1 MAYYRDHVAPR
12 LLNRACANARL
23 APWRQM
29 VCEGLSGTIV
39 EIGFGSGLNVPFY
52 PTKLEQVYAVEPS
65 PLAMKLAEKRIRAA
79 MVPIELV
86 GHDAH
91 AIALADDSCDMAL
104 STFTLCSVEDPAF
117 ALRQVWRV
125 LKPGGQY
132 HFLEHGLAPTFALS
146 LAQRMIDPLQHHL
159 TECHVTRRPLELVR
173 DAGFELLWSDEG
185 PVKGPKPWSYLSAGV
200 AVKI

>member
-1 MAYYRDHVAPR
+1 
-12 LLNRACANARL
+12 
-23 APWRQM
+23 M
-29 VCEGLSGTIV
+29 VCEGLSGTVV

-52 PTKLEQVYAVEPS
+52 PTKVERVYAVEPS
-65 PLAMKLAEKRIRAA
+65 PLAMKLAEKRIGAA

-91 AIALADDSCDMAL
+91 AIVLADDSCDMAL

-117 ALRQVWRV
+117 VLRHVWRV

-146 LAQRMIDPLQHHL
+146 LTQRMIDPLQHHL
-159 TECHVTRRPLELVR
+159 TECHITRRPLELVR

-185 PVKGPKPWSYLSAGV
+185 PFKGPKPWSYLSAGV